1 MSKPLEVIVEKLNS
15 LENKIDDSDRKIR
28 LQIDNMLEHLLK
40 SIENNTSANLSRSI
54 AMNSGKKSKIAKASK
69 AMPKNKAKK
78 RVDEGTCGACKSS
91 FKFENSFHKYHV
103 DSDGSCKKLWKDSSR
118 RVPATFIKN

>member
-1 MSKPLEVIVEKLNS
+1 MSKPLEVIVDKLNS

-40 SIENNTSANLSRSI
+40 SIETNTSANLSRSI
-54 AMNSGKKSKIAKASK
+54 AMNSGKKSKVAKASK
-69 AMPKNKAKK
+69 PKAKK

-103 DSDGSCKKLWKDSSR
+103 ESDGSCKKLLNGKTPR
-118 RVPATFIKN
+118 RVQATFIKA

>member
-28 LQIDNMLEHLLK
+28 LQIDNMLEHLLA
-40 SIENNTSANLSRSI
+40 SIESNTSANLSRSI

-69 AMPKNKAKK
+69 PKAKK
-78 RVDEGTCGACKSS
+78 RVDEGICGACKSS

-103 DSDGSCKKLWKDSSR
+103 DSDGSCKKLVKDKHQ
-118 RVPATFIKN
+118 RVQATFIKN